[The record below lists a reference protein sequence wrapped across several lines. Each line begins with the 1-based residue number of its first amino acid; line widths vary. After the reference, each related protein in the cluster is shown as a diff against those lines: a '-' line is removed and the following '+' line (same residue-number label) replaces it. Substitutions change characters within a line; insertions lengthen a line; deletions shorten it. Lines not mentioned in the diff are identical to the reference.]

1 MMKDWNLDASWSLFL
16 DRDGV
21 INERVFGGY
30 ILNKMDFVFKEGVL
44 ETASELFRNFNRVCV
59 VTNQQCIGKG
69 LISEENIQ
77 ELHAFMCKKFSSK
90 GAHIDEV
97 FIAREIN
104 NERSMD
110 RKPRPKMGLQAKA
123 LYPEIDFS
131 KSIMVGDTDSDIN
144 FGKNLGMKTVLIVSE
159 EECHSLPDLKVSS
172 LKEFNTLL
180 K

>member
-1 MMKDWNLDASWSLFL
+1 MIKDWNLDASWSLFL

-30 ILNKMDFVFKEGVL
+30 ILNKADFVFKEGVL
-44 ETASELFRNFNRVCV
+44 ETASKLFVHFKRVCV

-69 LISEENIQ
+69 MVTHSEIQ
-77 ELHAFMCKKFSSK
+77 ELHAFMGRKLDAN

-97 FIAREIN
+97 FIAPELN
-104 NERSMD
+104 NERSMQ
-110 RKPRPKMGLQAKA
+110 RKPRPKMGLLAKA

-131 KSIMVGDTDSDIN
+131 KSIMVGDTDSDIE
-144 FGKNLGMKTVLIVSE
+144 FGKNLGMKTVLIVSKE
-159 EECHSLPDLKVSS
+159 VCHSSPDLKVTS
-172 LKEFNTLL
+172 LKEFNSLL

>member
-69 LISEENIQ
+69 
-77 ELHAFMCKKFSSK
+77 
-90 GAHIDEV
+90 
-97 FIAREIN
+97 
-104 NERSMD
+104 
-110 RKPRPKMGLQAKA
+110 
-123 LYPEIDFS
+123 
-131 KSIMVGDTDSDIN
+131 
-144 FGKNLGMKTVLIVSE
+144 
-159 EECHSLPDLKVSS
+159 
-172 LKEFNTLL
+172 
-180 K
+180 